1 MTALACALALVPV
14 RGGADVYVWT
24 DAQGR
29 VQMSEDLNQ
38 VPPEQRARVLQ
49 EGAER
54 SRRATSTAP
63 KDPELPRETAPAPVQ
78 HPPRESAGPR
88 KSAKSAQSKRSAG
101 RRHVLRVE
109 RAGSEMRVNAVVDG
123 VTVPFI
129 LDTGASI
136 CTLPAWA
143 AKEMGIEIDGETS
156 FIGVT
161 GVSGQTQMVP
171 DLQIRSVMVGD
182 AEVNDLHMAVLDT
195 MQVGLLGMP
204 FFNHFRVSTDPAQGI
219 LVLEEIDLNALS
231 GVAGGLSEATWRQRF
246 RSKRSSLESVRARLE
261 RTPNMY
267 ITKREELEK
276 QVAYWEDQVEQLE
289 VEATRAG
296 VPTEWRE

>member
-1 MTALACALALVPV
+1 MTALACALALVPL

-29 VQMSEDLNQ
+29 VQMSEDLSQ
-38 VPPEQRARVLQ
+38 VPPAQRARALQ

-54 SRRATSTAP
+54 SRRAAAP
-63 KDPELPRETAPAPVQ
+63 DAKEPDAKAPGETAPAPVK
-78 HPPRESAGPR
+78 RAPR
-88 KSAKSAQSKRSAG
+88 KSAKSGASKRSAG
-101 RRHVLRVE
+101 RKHVLRVE

-143 AKEMGIEIDGETS
+143 VKEMGIEIDAETS

-195 MQVGLLGMP
+195 MQEGLLGMP
-204 FFNHFRVSTDPAQGI
+204 FFNHFRVSTDPARGI

-231 GVAGGLSEATWRQRF
+231 GVAGGLSEDTWRQRF
-246 RSKRSSLESVRARLE
+246 RTRRRSLESVRAKLE
-261 RTPNMY
+261 RTPDMY
-267 ITKREELEK
+267 ITIREDLQK
-276 QVAYWEDQVEQLE
+276 QVAYWEKQLEQLE
-289 VEATRAG
+289 IEATRAG